1 MYRPCVN
8 RDDVRD
14 WKEVVALN
22 PDDGFVGDYSDGY
35 GNYQYTC
42 LGFTVE
48 SVPVIPEGLT
58 FTDNQLLFVTS
69 GSELRCK
76 TQEELSA

>member
-22 PDDGFVGDYSDGY
+22 PDDGFVGDYYDGY
-35 GNYQYTC
+35 GNYQYTQ

-48 SVPVIPEGLT
+48 SVPVITEGLV
-58 FTDNQLLFVTS
+58 FTDNQLLFVVS
-69 GSELRCK
+69 GTTVRCK
-76 TQEELSA
+76 DQSELSA